1 MDNQRI
7 FTEPNQKLE
16 SVWKENAT
24 QIYKLCSCKSNSPEA
39 ADDLFQD
46 VALKFCKNAS
56 TLNLDEPMFH
66 WFSVVVKNAH
76 HDQFRRLFHETPFSN
91 LAEKQT
97 SYDVFPVASSCHLND
112 DIRQTQVEKGLNY
125 LMSELSGFEKT
136 SIELTYI
143 DGMSLDEAS
152 ACQRVSRRVLT
163 KRRRRAFLKMRKK
176 REDQEVLIKKNNALA
191 QILDVITTQA
201 G

>member
-46 VALKFCKNAS
+46 VALKFCKNACD
-56 TLNLDEPMFH
+56 LNLDEPMFH
-66 WFSVVVKNAH
+66 WFSVVVKNAC
-76 HDQFRRLFHETPFSN
+76 HDQFRRRLHETPFSN
-91 LAEKQT
+91 LAENQA
-97 SYDVFPVASSCHLND
+97 SYEVFPATSSVHFSD
-112 DIRQTQVEKGLNY
+112 DIRQTQVEKGLAF
-125 LMSELSGFEKT
+125 LMSELSVFEKK
-136 SIELTYI
+136 SIVHTYI
-143 DGMSLDEAS
+143 EGMSLDEAS
-152 ACQRVSRRVLT
+152 VRQRVSRRIFT
-163 KRRRRAFLKMRKK
+163 KRRRRAFVKMQKK

-191 QILDVITTQA
+191 QILDVITTRA